1 MLPEMAAGASSPAEG
16 FEPLSKI
23 AIHKATVELQPS
35 AFVQATPSLLGDKG
49 EDTDR
54 VTVKYGRTKR
64 SVDDWIAV
72 FSPADFNS
80 GKCPNPA
87 SYPGEPLLCTAP
99 MKYQYANYSARYTN
113 PGDGSIRFQL
123 IDQRADF
130 AFALFTG
137 GLENARLVAVS
148 KPVAFRNP
156 KAPVFP
162 RLAHGKIDDEIA
174 VTWTSG
180 YDIAPV
186 EKSRAEPANI
196 EVLLQDRARAAGRV
210 CRVGQALHVPC
221 SAVDGAELA
230 AARHRL
236 RRHGKGTAERDGSN
250 EFANYQ
256 PGSLNT
262 TDALVRDLDNY
273 AHGYISQW
281 DQFTAQVAPITATNC
296 MIASTVV
303 TTRGTGPTPAGS
315 STSRTPAAS
324 AACWPGRDHVL
335 LPGREQSQLLVQG
348 GLRDVSVLH
357 HRLRARLAGGHGAVQ
372 VHQALPL
379 DGGPE
384 APALAHLHGAPR
396 PGLLL
401 QRPVRHE
408 GLLRGA
414 RGQRE
419 HAEAAVEVPRRHHFL
434 RPRP

>member
-1 MLPEMAAGASSPAEG
+1 MCGEPARTVGWRDPG
-16 FEPLSKI
+16 FIHTAFMKGLWPNKEYYYKI
-23 AIHKATVELQPS
+23 GHELQ
-35 AFVQATPSLLGDKG
+35 
-49 EDTDR
+49 
-54 VTVKYGRTKR
+54 
-64 SVDDWIAV
+64 
-72 FSPADFNS
+72 
-80 GKCPNPA
+80 
-87 SYPGEPLLCTAP
+87 
-99 MKYQYANYSARYTN
+99 
-113 PGDGSIRFQL
+113 DGSVVWGKPYTFRAPPSTGQNSL
-123 IDQRADF
+123 QR
-130 AFALFTG
+130 
-137 GLENARLVAVS
+137 VI
-148 KPVAFRNP
+148 
-156 KAPVFP
+156 VFGDM
-162 RLAHGKIDDEIA
+162 GK
-174 VTWTSG
+174 
-180 YDIAPV
+180 
-186 EKSRAEPANI
+186 
-196 EVLLQDRARAAGRV
+196 
-210 CRVGQALHVPC
+210 
-221 SAVDGAELA
+221 
-230 AARHRL
+230 
-236 RRHGKGTAERDGSN
+236 AERDGSN